1 MSTISPLNGLELK
14 LDPTNVFASVPD
26 ADYQSILER
35 LDEQIAK
42 DMTENE
48 IQAAK
53 SIEYASKFVA
63 LI

>member
-1 MSTISPLNGLELK
+1 MNMISPLELEL
-14 LDPTNVFASVPD
+14 DPENVFATVPD
-26 ADYQSILER
+26 ADYQAILER
-35 LDEQIAK
+35 LDEQVAS